1 MLSEPDFVEK
11 KIIIVMPQKGEKISF
26 KNDNIVLLDAESKI
40 KFQLSCYRLFA
51 VFIIG
56 GFNITTGII

>member
-11 KIIIVMPQKGEKISF
+11 KIIIAMPQKGEKISF

-40 KFQLSCYRLFA
+40 
-51 VFIIG
+51 
-56 GFNITTGII
+56 